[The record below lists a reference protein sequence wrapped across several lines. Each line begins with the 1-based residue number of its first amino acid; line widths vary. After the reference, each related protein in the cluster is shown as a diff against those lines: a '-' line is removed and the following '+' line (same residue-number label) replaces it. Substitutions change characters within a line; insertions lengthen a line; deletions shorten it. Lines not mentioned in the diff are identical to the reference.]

1 VTIRLGPGSYAVA
14 CASLSHLFTECGLD
28 KEFCENS
35 RYLWKN
41 LSLYN
46 KGAQRTG
53 ARERHALGMRT
64 VEGKDPIPLA
74 AYTYLANVLIK
85 SDDPEHVAAHLFL
98 LLEWNLISR
107 ADMVINANIDLV
119 GMYNDSLCFQVGPS
133 KGDQEGSKHQDHPFH
148 VYSVPQNP
156 AICPVLAFCKHLL
169 CNPRILSGKCKLF
182 DGANQYERFN
192 NILRGIV
199 TSDEHRQALIDL
211 QMPPNYFGTHS
222 LRKGAVTHVA
232 CGTTSSP
239 PIVSICI
246 RANWA
251 MPGVMSRY
259 IRYEAAG
266 DMYVGR
272 SVCGRHRLEK
282 EFAESIPYFDFS
294 EFSGED
300 KEEKRREV
308 DAWIRERMPEEGRNN
323 DVVFCLFK
331 TCIASL
337 VYHRQFLDGVLH
349 PENAIRC
356 SVFWSEKIPYEDH
369 VVTRFPWNR
378 TSDTP
383 EISGLP
389 IDVLYMSKIETLLE
403 QISELKEALIMDN
416 ARLEKSIVDKVEH
429 SLDMRSVGGEGY
441 GLSKQIDSKLDELI
455 RRVTEPIQVAAPTK
469 DASHS
474 TAEIFDHCD
483 AFDVE
488 EEEDVLITIQEEE
501 VMHSDMLQKAIRTRT
516 EEQMKRRKI
525 DNGIIVGFHHGVL
538 NPLPSSWR
546 YPKKMNVIQMITL
559 YQIGCKAEGVPA
571 LKLLNSKQVNHFD
584 KEGMTLSRMRRF
596 MKVVKHFATVRGVW
610 QPPNSIHFWNG
621 ATVTKLWDGV
631 WDDLAP
637 FLSTVTRKPNS
648 PPSYHKSRTGALS
661 WRTCHD
667 KMKEK
672 GLFALLNV

>member
-1 VTIRLGPGSYAVA
+1 MADQDPTPEEQGEQAATVTIRLGPGSYAAA

-46 KGAQRTG
+46 KGARRTG

-300 KEEKRREV
+300 KEEKRREEKWMPGFV
-308 DAWIRERMPEEGRNN
+308 SACRRKVATMMLFFACSRLALPLLCTTVNFWMVCYIQRMPFAVRYSGLRRSLMRIMLLL
-323 DVVFCLFK
+323 VFHGTGHLIPQRF
-331 TCIASL
+331 L
-337 VYHRQFLDGVLH
+337 VYPLMCCTCQ
-349 PENAIRC
+349 
-356 SVFWSEKIPYEDH
+356 
-369 VVTRFPWNR
+369 
-378 TSDTP
+378 
-383 EISGLP
+383 
-389 IDVLYMSKIETLLE
+389 
-403 QISELKEALIMDN
+403 
-416 ARLEKSIVDKVEH
+416 
-429 SLDMRSVGGEGY
+429 RSRHY
-441 GLSKQIDSKLDELI
+441 
-455 RRVTEPIQVAAPTK
+455 
-469 DASHS
+469 
-474 TAEIFDHCD
+474 
-483 AFDVE
+483 
-488 EEEDVLITIQEEE
+488 
-501 VMHSDMLQKAIRTRT
+501 
-516 EEQMKRRKI
+516 
-525 DNGIIVGFHHGVL
+525 
-538 NPLPSSWR
+538 
-546 YPKKMNVIQMITL
+546 
-559 YQIGCKAEGVPA
+559 
-571 LKLLNSKQVNHFD
+571 
-584 KEGMTLSRMRRF
+584 LSR
-596 MKVVKHFATVRGVW
+596 
-610 QPPNSIHFWNG
+610 
-621 ATVTKLWDGV
+621 
-631 WDDLAP
+631 
-637 FLSTVTRKPNS
+637 FLS
-648 PPSYHKSRTGALS
+648 
-661 WRTCHD
+661 
-667 KMKEK
+667 
-672 GLFALLNV
+672 